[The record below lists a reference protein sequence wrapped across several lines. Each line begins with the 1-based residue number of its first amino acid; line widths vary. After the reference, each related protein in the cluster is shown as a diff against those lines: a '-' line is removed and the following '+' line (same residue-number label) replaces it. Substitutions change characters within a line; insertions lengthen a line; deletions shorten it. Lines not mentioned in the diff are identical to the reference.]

1 MIFTNYT
8 RLCPWLMIE
17 LVRYDVQWMKCAV
30 LKYLHDS
37 KSKTMQTYNIG
48 DDGKLNFFVRK
59 SVS

>member
-17 LVRYDVQWMKCAV
+17 LVRYDVQWMTCAM

-48 DDGKLNFFVRK
+48 NNGKLNFL
-59 SVS
+59 